1 MVVLIIVLPLMSYVG
16 AEANSGETEENDG
29 QIAQGL
35 RRLFAALKIR
45 KEKQKQSIW
54 FFKEAEK
61 GTLEGTIVGRAGNIV
76 ILDNGDEVNVVMHN
90 RWFVEEDTIVSLAE
104 LFETYISIGDLASME
119 VLIRTV
125 VNDNGVSVTYY
136 FCYQINDYHG
146 VMPGNI
152 DG

>member
-1 MVVLIIVLPLMSYVG
+1 MIVLIIVLPLMSYVV
-16 AEANSGETEENDG
+16 AEGNGGETEENEA
-29 QIAQGL
+29 QISQRL
-35 RRLFAALKIR
+35 RRLFAALKIG
-45 KEKQKQSIW
+45 KEKQKQSVW

-76 ILDNGDEVNVVMHN
+76 VLDNDDEVNIVMHN
-90 RWFVEEDTIVSLAE
+90 RWFVEEGTILSLAE

-136 FCYQINDYHG
+136 FCYEINDYHG